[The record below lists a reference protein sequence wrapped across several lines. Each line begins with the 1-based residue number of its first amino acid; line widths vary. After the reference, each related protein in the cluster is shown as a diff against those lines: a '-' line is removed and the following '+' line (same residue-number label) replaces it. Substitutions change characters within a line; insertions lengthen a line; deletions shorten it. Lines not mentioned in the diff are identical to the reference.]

1 MQTAATEFAEVLKF
15 RFDADIEAADGEAG
29 RLAAVV
35 ADPATRAITHAVVK
49 TRPFFGAT
57 CFVPL
62 RLVTGATADT
72 VSISVSLAEIEK
84 MSAQPDGIPL
94 NTSTSVTTGRK
105 PLGRLRQITVNHE
118 TRAPRHL
125 VIERRGQEALVP
137 AAMIASIAVK
147 QISVDLGEVNPAQL
161 VSYRPDEE
169 LHQEVYDAIYDYPRL
184 RVDLPGI
191 VIHAIDGVVW
201 LRGYVASDLSCRLVS
216 DQLGG
221 IVGLAELH
229 NELIADNQLAAAVSM
244 ALGRDPRTAGEPI
257 GVYPRLGTV
266 HLRGNARSVAARQ
279 AAGEIARAVPGV
291 KAVVNEL
298 HLDPRA
304 EVVPVLASVTNEE
317 DRIPGG
323 P

>member
-29 RLAAVV
+29 RLAAVI
-35 ADPATRAITHAVVK
+35 ADPASRTATHAVVK
-49 TRPFFGAT
+49 TRPLFGVT

-62 RLVTGATADT
+62 HLVTDATADT
-72 VSISVSLAEIEK
+72 VTLSIPLAEIEK
-84 MSAQPDGIPL
+84 MRARPDGVIL
-94 NTSTSVTTGRK
+94 NAATGVTNGRK
-105 PLGRLRQITVNHE
+105 QLGHLRQITVNRE

-125 VIERRGQEALVP
+125 VIERGGREVLVP
-137 AAMIASIAVK
+137 AGMIASVAPK
-147 QISVDLGEVNPAQL
+147 QITVDLGELNPAQL
-161 VSYRPDEE
+161 VRYRPDEVI
-169 LHQEVYDAIYDYPRL
+169 HQEVYDAIYDYPRL

-191 VIHAIDGVVW
+191 IIHAIDGVVW
-201 LRGYVASDLSCRLVS
+201 LRGYVASDLNRRLVS

-244 ALGRDPRTAGEPI
+244 ALGRDSRTAGEPL

-266 HLRGNARSVAARQ
+266 HLRGNARSAAARQ

-291 KAVVNEL
+291 QAVVNEL
-298 HLDPRA
+298 HIDPRA

-317 DRIPGG
+317 DRVPGG